1 MAIFSFILSN
11 SELLSFISIAI
22 IAFIMSILET
32 NEDYKKCIEL
42 KTAENDEEMKK
53 TLDAFGQFYKVVN
66 GDYVPIK
73 CEETALNTTVIE
85 DPVWSAQAT
94 VGEPITLTFS
104 GTIRG
109 KVNDEVLFDLVAPV
123 RCNCRNCG
131 APVRLNYC
139 EYCGTQYPLD
149 FQGRF
154 KIGD

>member
-1 MAIFSFILSN
+1 MSV
-11 SELLSFISIAI
+11 SEANENYRKYIA
-22 IAFIMSILET
+22 S
-32 NEDYKKCIEL
+32 
-42 KTAENDEEMKK
+42 KTMENNEEMKK

-66 GDYVPIK
+66 GDYIPIK
-73 CEETALNTTVIE
+73 CEGTSLNTTVIE
-85 DPVWSAQAT
+85 DPAWSAQVS

-109 KVNDEVLFDLVAPV
+109 KVNDEVLFDLTNPV

-131 APVRLNYC
+131 APVRLSYC
-139 EYCGTQYPLD
+139 EYCGTQYPPD